1 MVTLIFIS
9 GRGSAF
15 SSVQERKSSSIYL
28 VKSCRAN
35 VRAFHEN
42 PDRIYAELT
51 FIKPY
56 IKRISHKSRML
67 VSPVE
72 ILEASSTNSVDP
84 DQTAFVGAV

>member
-9 GRGSAF
+9 GRGSGL
-15 SSVQERKSSSIYL
+15 SSDQEGKSSSIYL

-42 PDRIYAELT
+42 PDRIYIELT
-51 FIKPY
+51 LIKPY

-67 VSPVE
+67 LSSVE
-72 ILEASSTNSVDP
+72 ILETSSTNSVDP
-84 DQTAFVGAV
+84 DQTAL